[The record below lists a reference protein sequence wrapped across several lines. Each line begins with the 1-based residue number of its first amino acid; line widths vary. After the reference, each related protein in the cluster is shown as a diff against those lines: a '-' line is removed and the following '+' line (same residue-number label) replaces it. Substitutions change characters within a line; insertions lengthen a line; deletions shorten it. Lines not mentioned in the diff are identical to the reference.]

1 MVKNIKF
8 YYEFNKKNKF
18 NSAIMDQEPNY
29 IIKICLLGEANVG
42 KTSLVYRFIE
52 NKFRE
57 NYKSTLGVNLLK
69 KDLTVK
75 EYGDISAQIWD
86 LGGQESFRNLRKL
99 YLEGANGAL
108 LVYDCTQK
116 NTFDKLQDWIEDFRK
131 ARGDEPV
138 LLIGNKIDLN
148 NNIKVTDKEANK
160 FAESYNLKF
169 IATSAKT
176 GSNVEDAFFGITKAI
191 IKKNLEKAHENE

>member
-1 MVKNIKF
+1 
-8 YYEFNKKNKF
+8 
-18 NSAIMDQEPNY
+18 MDVEPSY

-69 KDLTVK
+69 KDLTFK
-75 EYGDISAQIWD
+75 EYGDVSAQIWD

-116 NTFDKLQDWIEDFRK
+116 NTFEKLQDWIQDFRN

-138 LLIGNKIDLN
+138 LLIGNKVDLN
-148 NNIKVTDKEANK
+148 NNIKVSEGEAK
-160 FAESYNLKF
+160 DFAENYNLKF
-169 IATSAKT
+169 ITTSAKT
-176 GSNVEDAFFGITKAI
+176 GSNVEEAFFGITESI
-191 IKKNLEKAHENE
+191 LKKSQEE

>member
-1 MVKNIKF
+1 
-8 YYEFNKKNKF
+8 
-18 NSAIMDQEPNY
+18 MDTEPNY

-69 KDLTVK
+69 KDLIFK
-75 EYGDISAQIWD
+75 EYGEVTAQIWD
-86 LGGQESFRNLRKL
+86 LGGQESFRSLRKL

-108 LVYDCTQK
+108 LIYDCTQK
-116 NTFDKLQDWIEDFRK
+116 TSFEKLHDWIQDFRN

-138 LLIGNKIDLN
+138 LLIGNKIDLLKEVGES
-148 NNIKVTDKEANK
+148 IDRKEARR
-160 FAESYNLKF
+160 FAENEGGVY
-169 IATSAKT
+169 IETSEKT
-176 GSNVEDAFFGITKAI
+176 GENVDEAFTELTRSI
-191 IKKNLEKAHENE
+191 INSRTPQ